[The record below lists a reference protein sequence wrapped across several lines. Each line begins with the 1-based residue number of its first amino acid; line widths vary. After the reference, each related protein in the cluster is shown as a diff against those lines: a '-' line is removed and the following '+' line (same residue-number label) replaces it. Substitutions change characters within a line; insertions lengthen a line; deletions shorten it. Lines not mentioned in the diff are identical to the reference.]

1 MASIHLNNV
10 DVDFPLYSGASR
22 SLKTSLLNLS
32 SEGRIGRTVSDRMCV
47 QALTKVSLQLNDG
60 DRLGIIG
67 PNGSGKTTL
76 LRVLS
81 SVYEPSGGQVFIE
94 GSVASLFDVALGMD
108 TEGTGYENITLRGML
123 LGLSRPEI
131 EKKVQDIAEFTEL
144 GDYLSIPV
152 RTYSSGMLLR
162 LAFAVCTS
170 VEPEILL
177 MDEWIG
183 VGDARFIEKA
193 RIRLD
198 DFVHRSSILALASH
212 SNDLIRQVCNKVV
225 LMDQGSISAFG
236 EVKEIIEYYEQ
247 NY

>member
-1 MASIHLNNV
+1 
-10 DVDFPLYSGASR
+10 
-22 SLKTSLLNLS
+22 
-32 SEGRIGRTVSDRMCV
+32 
-47 QALTKVSLQLNDG
+47 
-60 DRLGIIG
+60 
-67 PNGSGKTTL
+67 
-76 LRVLS
+76 
-81 SVYEPSGGQVFIE
+81 
-94 GSVASLFDVALGMD
+94 MD

-123 LGLSRPEI
+123 LGLSRSEI
-131 EKKVQDIAEFTEL
+131 EKKVHDIAEFTEL

-183 VGDARFIEKA
+183 VGDARFLEKA
-193 RIRLD
+193 RVRLD
-198 DFVHRSSILALASH
+198 DFVHGSSILALASH
-212 SNDLIRQVCNKVV
+212 SNDLIRQVCNKAV
-225 LMDQGSISAFG
+225 LMDKGSVSAFG

>member
-32 SEGRIGRTVSDRMCV
+32 SGGRIGRTVSDRMCV

-183 VGDARFIEKA
+183 VGDAPSVEFTNPIVWLSATDRAERGSA
-193 RIRLD
+193 MGL
-198 DFVHRSSILALASH
+198 SL
-212 SNDLIRQVCNKVV
+212 SNV
-225 LMDQGSISAFG
+225 G
-236 EVKEIIEYYEQ
+236 
-247 NY
+247 

>member
-32 SEGRIGRTVSDRMCV
+32 SGGRIGRTVSDRMCV

-183 VGDARFIEKA
+183 VCLLYTSPSPRD
-193 RIRLD
+193 
-198 DFVHRSSILALASH
+198 
-212 SNDLIRQVCNKVV
+212 
-225 LMDQGSISAFG
+225 
-236 EVKEIIEYYEQ
+236 
-247 NY
+247 

>member
-1 MASIHLNNV
+1 MASIHLRNV

-22 SLKTSLLNLS
+22 SLKTSLLHLGS
-32 SEGRIGRTVSDRMCV
+32 GGRIGRTVSDRMCV
-47 QALTKVSLQLNDG
+47 QALTKVSLQLKDG

-81 SVYEPSGGQVFIE
+81 SIYEPSAGQVFIE

-123 LGLSRPEI
+123 LGLSRSEI
-131 EKKVQDIAEFTEL
+131 EKKVHDIAEFTEL

-183 VGDARFIEKA
+183 VGDARFLEKA
-193 RIRLD
+193 RVRLD
-198 DFVHRSSILALASH
+198 DFVHGSSILALASH
-212 SNDLIRQVCNKVV
+212 SNDLIRQVCNKAV
-225 LMDQGSISAFG
+225 LMDKGSVSAFG

>member
-1 MASIHLNNV
+1 
-10 DVDFPLYSGASR
+10 
-22 SLKTSLLNLS
+22 
-32 SEGRIGRTVSDRMCV
+32 
-47 QALTKVSLQLNDG
+47 
-60 DRLGIIG
+60 
-67 PNGSGKTTL
+67 
-76 LRVLS
+76 
-81 SVYEPSGGQVFIE
+81 
-94 GSVASLFDVALGMD
+94 
-108 TEGTGYENITLRGML
+108 
-123 LGLSRPEI
+123 
-131 EKKVQDIAEFTEL
+131 
-144 GDYLSIPV
+144 
-152 RTYSSGMLLR
+152 
-162 LAFAVCTS
+162 
-170 VEPEILL
+170 

>member
-1 MASIHLNNV
+1 
-10 DVDFPLYSGASR
+10 
-22 SLKTSLLNLS
+22 
-32 SEGRIGRTVSDRMCV
+32 
-47 QALTKVSLQLNDG
+47 
-60 DRLGIIG
+60 
-67 PNGSGKTTL
+67 
-76 LRVLS
+76 
-81 SVYEPSGGQVFIE
+81 
-94 GSVASLFDVALGMD
+94 MD

>member
-1 MASIHLNNV
+1 MASIHLRNV

-22 SLKTSLLNLS
+22 SLKTSLLHLGS
-32 SEGRIGRTVSDRMCV
+32 GGRIGRTVSDRMCV
-47 QALTKVSLQLNDG
+47 QALTKVSLQLKDG

-81 SVYEPSGGQVFIE
+81 SIYEPSAGQVFIE

-108 TEGTGYENITLRGML
+108 TEGTGYENITLRGMV
-123 LGLSRPEI
+123 LGLSRSEI

-183 VGDARFIEKA
+183 VGDARFLEKA
-193 RIRLD
+193 RVRLD
-198 DFVHRSSILALASH
+198 DFVHGSSILALASH
-212 SNDLIRQVCNKVV
+212 SNDLIRQVCNKAV
-225 LMDQGSISAFG
+225 LMDKGSVSAFG